1 MPQNPSPT
9 WTAWPDLPNVG
20 KVIIRVDFGTQ
31 RAHGAVDRNASSKRP
46 GLQFQLI
53 SGTHP
58 GAVALAPN
66 EFGRKDSVMQ
76 LPVILEGESL
86 RRLIQGA
93 IVGGLL
99 TAFLGFNWGGWTTQ
113 STARQLAV
121 SDTSIALVAVL
132 APMCADRFRTAS
144 DVTLN
149 MAEFKKVS
157 SWQQDSFIQKGGWAT
172 FSGMISPDLAIAQ
185 ACAKLLTT

>member
-1 MPQNPSPT
+1 
-9 WTAWPDLPNVG
+9 
-20 KVIIRVDFGTQ
+20 
-31 RAHGAVDRNASSKRP
+31 
-46 GLQFQLI
+46 
-53 SGTHP
+53 
-58 GAVALAPN
+58 
-66 EFGRKDSVMQ
+66 MQ
-76 LPVILEGESL
+76 LPAILEGESL

-121 SDTSIALVAVL
+121 SDTSAALVAVL
-132 APMCADRFRTAS
+132 APMCADKFRNAS
-144 DVTLN
+144 DVAVN

-157 SWQQDSFIQKGGWAT
+157 SWQQDSYIQKGGWAT
-172 FSGMISPDLAIAQ
+172 FAGMISPDLAIAQ